1 MVSETTTN
9 RSTLKI
15 SNVPQTIV
23 ADELL
28 RFLELKLGEDTVFA
42 LEIPTTRDNWK
53 PRDFA
58 RVQFT
63 TLEVKSRAQLLS
75 SQSKLLFKTHYLRL
89 SEAYDDIIPRPVD
102 PRKRLDDIVLTVGF
116 PESDEKRFCALE
128 KWDGVRC
135 WILEEKRRL
144 EFWVWDNGEC
154 YKIEVRFEDIVET
167 LCCCVNGDAS
177 EINAFL
183 LKLKYGPKVFKRVS
197 GPHIATKFK
206 SDRYRFCK
214 EDFDFNW
221 IRTTDFSGLKSIGI
235 STCFC
240 LEVHNGS
247 TMLDVF
253 SGLPYYREE
262 TLSLTSVDG
271 KTFASASQIVPLLNA
286 AILGLEFP
294 YEILF
299 QLNALVHAQKI
310 SLFAA
315 SNMELINILRGL
327 SLETALV
334 ILKKLHQ
341 QSSICYDLV
350 SFVKTQMQS
359 VVKKMKHSPAS
370 AYKRLTEQ
378 NIMSCQ
384 RAYVTPSKIY
394 LLGPELETANYVVK
408 NFAEHV
414 SDFMRVTFVEEDWS
428 KLPANALSV
437 NSKEGYF
444 VKPFRTNIYN
454 RVLSIL
460 GEGITVGP
468 KRFEFLAF
476 SASQLRGNSVW
487 MFASNEKIKAED
499 IREWMGCF
507 RKIRSISKCAARM
520 GQLFSASRQTLNV
533 RAQDV
538 EQIPDIEVTTDGA
551 DYCFS
556 DGIGKISLAFAKQVA
571 QKCGLSHVPSAFQ
584 IRYGGYKGVIAV
596 DRSSFRKMSL
606 RDSMLKFDSNNRMLN
621 VTRWTESMPCF
632 LNREIICLLS
642 TLGIEDAVFEAM
654 QAVHLSMLGNMLE
667 DRDAALNVLQKL
679 SGENSKNLLVKM
691 LLQGYAP
698 SSEPYLSMMLR
709 VHHESQLSELKSRCR
724 ILVPKGRILIGC
736 MDEMG
741 ILEYGQVFVRVTL
754 TKAELKS
761 REQSYFHKIDEETS
775 VVIGKVVVTK
785 NPCLHPGDI
794 RVLDAVYEVNF
805 EEKGFL
811 DCIIFPQKGERP
823 HPNECSGG
831 DLDGDQF
838 FVSWD
843 EKLIPSQMDPPM
855 DYAGSRPRIMDH
867 DVTLEEIHKFFVD
880 YMISD
885 TLGVISTAHLVH
897 ADRDPEKARS
907 QKCLELANLHSRAVD
922 FAKTGAPAEMPYALK
937 PREFPDFLERFE
949 KPTYISESVFG
960 KLYRDVR
967 SSLAQRKPEAESDD
981 TLTYDATLEEAGFES
996 FIETA
1001 KAHRDMY
1008 AEKLTSLMIYYGAVN
1023 EEEILTG
1030 ILKTKEMYLARDNR
1044 RYGDMKDRIT
1054 LSVKD
1059 LHKEAMGWFEKSCE
1073 DEQQKK
1079 KLASAWYYV
1088 TYNPSHRDEKLTFL
1102 SFPWIVG
1109 DVLLDIKAEN
1119 AQRQSI
1125 EEPTSGLV
1133 SI

>member
-1 MVSETTTN
+1 MVSETT
-9 RSTLKI
+9 RSTVKLT
-15 SNVPQTIV
+15 NVPQTIV

-28 RFLELKLGEDTVFA
+28 RFLELHLGADAVFA
-42 LEIPTTRDNWK
+42 LEIPTSRDNWK

-58 RVQFT
+58 LVQFT
-63 TLEVKSRAQLLS
+63 SLEAKSRAQHLA
-75 SQSKLLFKTHYLRL
+75 SQSKLLFKSRNLRV
-89 SEAYDDIIPRPVD
+89 SEAYDDIVPRPVD
-102 PRKRLDDIVLTVGF
+102 PRRRLDGVVLTAGF
-116 PESDEKRFCALE
+116 PEAEEGRFCALE
-128 KWDGVRC
+128 KWEGVRC
-135 WILEEKRRL
+135 WVIEEKRRV
-144 EFWVWDNGEC
+144 EFWVWESGEC
-154 YKIEVRFEDIVET
+154 YKCEVRFEDIVET
-167 LCCCVNGDAS
+167 VPCCVNGVS
-177 EINAFL
+177 ELNAFL
-183 LKLKYGPKVFKRVS
+183 LRLKYGPKIYKQVS
-197 GPHIATKFK
+197 GPNIATKFK
-206 SDRYRFCK
+206 SGRYSFCN
-214 EDFDFNW
+214 EDFDFMW
-221 IRTTDFSGLKSIGI
+221 IRSTDFSGVKSIGT

-240 LEVHNGS
+240 LEVDGGS
-247 TMLDVF
+247 TMSDIF
-253 SGLPYYREE
+253 STFPYYRED
-262 TLSLTSVDG
+262 TLSLTVVEG
-271 KTFASASQIVPLLNA
+271 NTFASASQIVPLLNA
-286 AILGLEFP
+286 ADIAIEIP

-299 QLNALVHAQKI
+299 QLNSLVHAQKI

-315 SNMELINILRGL
+315 SDMGLISILCGL
-327 SLETALV
+327 SLETALA

-341 QSSICYDLV
+341 QSSICYDPI
-350 SFVKTQMQS
+350 SFVKARSQS
-359 VVKKMKHSPAS
+359 VVKKVAHSPAS
-370 AYKRLTEQ
+370 AYKKLTEQ

-408 NFAEHV
+408 NFAEHA
-414 SDFMRVTFVEEDWS
+414 SDFMRITFVEEDWS
-428 KLPANALSV
+428 KNPANALSV

-444 VKPFRTNIYN
+444 VKPFRTNIYH

-468 KRFEFLAF
+468 KKFEFLAF

-487 MFASNEKIKAED
+487 MFASNEKVKAED

-551 DYCFS
+551 DYAS
-556 DGIGKISLAFAKQVA
+556 DGIGKISLAFAKQ
-571 QKCGLSHVPSAFQ
+571 LQ

-596 DRSSFRKMSL
+596 DRSSF
-606 RDSMLKFDSNNRMLN
+606 
-621 VTRWTESMPCF
+621 
-632 LNREIICLLS
+632 IICLLS
-642 TLGIEDAVFEAM
+642 TLGIEDTVFEAM
-654 QAVHLSMLGNMLE
+654 QAGHLSILGNMLE
-667 DRDAALNVLQKL
+667 DRHAALNVLQKL
-679 SGENSKNLLVKM
+679 SGESSKNLLVKM

-741 ILEYGQVFVRVTL
+741 ILEYGQVYVRVTL
-754 TKAELKS
+754 TKAELES
-761 REQSYFHKIDEETS
+761 CEQSYFRKIDEETS
-775 VVIGKVVVTK
+775 VVVGKVVVTK

-794 RVLDAVYEVNF
+794 RVLDAIYEVSF
-805 EEKGFL
+805 EQKGFL
-811 DCIIFPQKGERP
+811 DCIVFPQKGERP

-885 TLGVISTAHLVH
+885 TLGAISTAHLVH

-907 QKCLELANLHSRAVD
+907 QKCIELANLHSRAVD

-949 KPTYISESVFG
+949 KPTYISGSVFG
-960 KLYRDVR
+960 KLYRAVK
-967 SSLAQRKPEAESDD
+967 STLAQRKPEDAESEDKMA
-981 TLTYDATLEEAGFES
+981 YDSTLEEAGFES
-996 FIETA
+996 FVETA

-1008 AEKLTSLMIYYGAVN
+1008 AERLSSLMNYYGAAN

-1030 ILKTKEMYLARDNR
+1030 ILRTKEMYLQRDNR

-1059 LHKEAMGWFEKSCE
+1059 LQREAMGWFEKSCE
-1073 DEQQKK
+1073 DEHQRK

-1088 TYNPSHRDEKLTFL
+1088 TYNPSYRGGKPKFL

-1109 DVLLDIKAEN
+1109 DVLLGIKAES
-1119 AQRQSI
+1119 AER
-1125 EEPTSGLV
+1125 ERL
-1133 SI
+1133 